1 MKYFLYGNLLL
12 FTIAQSFLKYLEFE
26 NFQGVMFSNF

>member
-1 MKYFLYGNLLL
+1 MKDFLYGNLLL
-12 FTIAQSFLKYLEFE
+12 FTIAQSFLKYLDFE